1 MDMTTP
7 ETIKEHRKR
16 CQPYLARLQ
25 LMAAEAGPA
34 PAAPAVAEVIAAT
47 AAILAEAQAAG
58 QDVRAASGRWRDGA
72 GAAALLQGRLNRLAS
87 AAGDAISA
95 ANQGDQVHLIRHLRR
110 FDALTTAIWTVQDAV
125 LDYVPARRL
134 RSHHAGTIRP
144 HGKEL
149 CPYRPPGAA
158 AVLSVRT
165 H

>member
-72 GAAALLQGRLNRLAS
+72 GAAALLQGRLNR
-87 AAGDAISA
+87 GR
-95 ANQGDQVHLIRHLRR
+95 GRHLRR
-110 FDALTTAIWTVQDAV
+110 Q
-125 LDYVPARRL
+125 
-134 RSHHAGTIRP
+134 
-144 HGKEL
+144 
-149 CPYRPPGAA
+149 PG
-158 AVLSVRT
+158 
-165 H
+165 